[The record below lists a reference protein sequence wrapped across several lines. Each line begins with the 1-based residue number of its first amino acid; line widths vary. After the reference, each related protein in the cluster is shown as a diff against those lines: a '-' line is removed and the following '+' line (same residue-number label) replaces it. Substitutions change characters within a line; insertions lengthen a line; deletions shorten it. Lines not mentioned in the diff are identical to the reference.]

1 MKSGAALVG
10 ASGLF
15 LRFHSAYEMVD
26 YPPEPSSD
34 AGVRGKPRARY
45 FFRLAKL
52 LAPLA
57 LMRRFC
63 ELEGARC
70 DLISPL
76 GSFPPHSRPE
86 TA

>member
-45 FFRLAKL
+45 FFASPNFWRL
-52 LAPLA
+52 
-57 LMRRFC
+57 
-63 ELEGARC
+63 
-70 DLISPL
+70 
-76 GSFPPHSRPE
+76 SR
-86 TA
+86 